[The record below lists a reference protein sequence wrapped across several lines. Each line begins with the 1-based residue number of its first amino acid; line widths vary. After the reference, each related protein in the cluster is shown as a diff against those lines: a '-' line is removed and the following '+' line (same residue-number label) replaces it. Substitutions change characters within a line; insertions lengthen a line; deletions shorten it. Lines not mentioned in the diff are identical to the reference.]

1 MESEEKLLEGIS
13 RSQTY
18 IQTQQE
24 ILATLDYQKEQISE
38 KIDAMSRKELNR
50 QEKVEVLDLY
60 VNIHELDE
68 KRSKLQVEIQLQ
80 EQKIE
85 EKQERIEEIRGK
97 SFVERLLRQ

>member
-1 MESEEKLLEGIS
+1 
-13 RSQTY
+13 
-18 IQTQQE
+18 
-24 ILATLDYQKEQISE
+24 
-38 KIDAMSRKELNR
+38 
-50 QEKVEVLDLY
+50 VEVLDLY